1 MNLILIF
8 FALAIS
14 TIIMTTYYFSV
25 FSQDKIRNYSS
36 MGYTLF
42 LLHLIIIYLI
52 VFVVLYLF
60 IKTIINSK
68 QIYPRSPFKYSM
80 SPNYTRPENS
90 RFKDLYFNQNFNNLF
105 RRRTRIQP
113 NVNSM
118 RPTYIVGDPSID
130 IPYTE
135 WE

>member
-1 MNLILIF
+1 MNLVLTFSAFLI
-8 FALAIS
+8 S
-14 TIIMTTYYFSV
+14 SIIMIIYYFSV
-25 FSQDKIRNYSS
+25 FPQEKIRNWNNTV
-36 MGYTLF
+36 YTLF
-42 LLHLIIIYLI
+42 LLHLVIVYLI

-68 QIYPRSPFKYSM
+68 QIYPRNRSKYPKT
-80 SPNYTRPENS
+80 PNYTRPENS
-90 RFKDLYFNQNFNNLF
+90 LFKDLYFNQNFNNLF
-105 RRRTRIQP
+105 RRKSRIP
-113 NVNSM
+113 TNFNSI